1 MDFLKQYLVMDD
13 EKERFEEAV
22 RLALDRFNKYKDVSG
37 GIGTLAE
44 KTIHAALK
52 NYFADEEYQEV
63 PLCGFVA
70 DALTSDGVFEIQTRH
85 FYTQK
90 RKLEAFLPEHRVCM
104 VYPVRYRRTVNWIDP
119 ETGEIGKGRK
129 SPKIDRGYGIF
140 HELYGI
146 RDFISN
152 KNISFCIM
160 YINSDEYKYLD
171 GYGANRKI
179 RASRMDG
186 VPTELV
192 AEVNLCAPEDY
203 LLFVPKE
210 LYGCEFNSH
219 SFAKHAKID
228 IGTAQKTLIILRELG
243 VARQTGRV
251 QSGIVYRLNKELL

>member
-22 RLALDRFNKYKDVSG
+22 GLALDRFNKYKDVSG

-70 DALTSDGVFEIQTRH
+70 DALTPDGVFEIQTRN
-85 FYTQK
+85 FYTQR
-90 RKLEAFLPEHRVCM
+90 RKLEAFLPENRVCM

-146 RDFISN
+146 REFIN
-152 KNISFCIM
+152 HKNISFCIM
-160 YINSDEYKYLD
+160 YINSDEFKYLD
-171 GYGANRKI
+171 GYGSNRKI

-192 AEVNLCAPEDY
+192 AEVNLCVPEDY
-203 LLFVPKE
+203 RMFIPDDLMDV
-210 LYGCEFNSH
+210 EFDSL
-219 SFAKHAKID
+219 SFSRMAKID
-228 IGTAQKTLIILRELG
+228 RGTAQKALLILKQLG
-243 VARQTGRV
+243 VVKQIGQLR
-251 QSGIVYRLNKELL
+251 SGIIYVVNKEPL